1 MISDS
6 GSSEI
11 SNDLGSNTYIEGVP
25 MEDSIASGD
34 SKVIQLELEEE
45 VGSYIDTYIHTY
57 VPTYSDTQ
65 LKSFIYDI

>member
-34 SKVIQLELEEE
+34 SKVIQLDLEEE

-57 VPTYSDTQ
+57 VRTYIHTVTLS
-65 LKSFIYDI
+65 